1 MSKLLVFDP
10 AGVLLKAR
18 QLDRERVKIGRRAG
32 CEIQLDH
39 VSVSGE
45 HALIST
51 LGNDSFVQDLGSTN
65 GVRINGRQV
74 KTHQLVDGDEIG
86 IAVFTLKFVYEPWVM
101 PTPEWSPSET
111 RTLKQTV
118 VEAAP
123 RNDETLLEV
132 SGSIGLGVNFADKG
146 HTAVVEAHSG
156 MGMLRLM
163 AGPGAGKQ
171 LELKKPVLSLGKP
184 GVQSSVIG
192 RHGGSYFLTYVEG
205 ATYPLI
211 NGVEVGATPQALKD
225 HDIIEVAGTRLEFFF
240 K

>member
-1 MSKLLVFDP
+1 MSKLLVFDQTGAP
-10 AGVLLKAR
+10 LMVR
-18 QLDRERVKIGRRAG
+18 QLDRERIKIGRRAL

-86 IAVFTLKFVYEPWVM
+86 IAVFTLKFVYEAWVM
-101 PTPEWSPSET
+101 PTPEWTPGDT
-111 RTLKQTV
+111 RTLKQAV
-118 VEAAP
+118 VESVTP
-123 RNDETLLEV
+123 DGETLMEMG
-132 SGSIGLGVNFADKG
+132 GSVGLGVNFADSG
-146 HTAVVEAHSG
+146 VAATAEKQGST
-156 MGMLRLM
+156 GMLRLM
-163 AGPGAGKQ
+163 VGPGAGKQ
-171 LELKKPVLSLGKP
+171 VELKRQVISLGKP
-184 GVQSSVIG
+184 GVQNSVIG
-192 RHGGSYFLTYVEG
+192 RHDGSYFLTYVEG

-211 NGVEVGATPQALKD
+211 NGVEIGATPQALKD